1 LVLALL
7 IALSFP
13 ETGTVHLSPG
23 VLEVS
28 SELRIPAGAHD
39 LTIVGDRTT
48 LRAASNF
55 RGRAVL
61 SCKGC
66 RRIAFRN
73 FAIDG
78 NRASLEKPLPL
89 PPSDKT
95 FATFYPNNGILI
107 EDTDGLEMDHVDFT
121 NIVNFAVLVNHS
133 RDVTLTHVLVENSG
147 SRNAK
152 GRNNTSG
159 GILLEQGTDAFV
171 VADSVFHNIR
181 GNAVWTHS
189 NYGSPRNRGGKIA
202 NNKFSDIGRDAIQ
215 VGHATEILVAG
226 NTGAKIGFPVDLV
239 DVEGGGTPVGVDTAG
254 NVDQSQYNFNRFE
267 EINGQCIDLDG
278 FHDGIVRGN
287 ICINHGKAE
296 DYAFGHFGI
305 VFNNANI
312 DMQSQNILVEENEL
326 EGMKFGGIFVIGTGH
341 RILRNR
347 MRRLNTA
354 HCNEN
359 RQQFG
364 CSVLGEPDVLASGI
378 YLGSHAEKPAPARH
392 NRIEGNVI
400 SGWKMKTRCVQAAP
414 GVKLAD
420 NTIKGNICTDE

>member
-7 IALSFP
+7 VTLSFP
-13 ETGTVHLSPG
+13 QTGTVHLASG
-23 VLEVS
+23 KIDVS
-28 SELRIPAGAHD
+28 SELRLPAGAHD
-39 LTIVGDRTT
+39 LTIAGDHTV
-48 LRAASNF
+48 LRATAGF
-55 RGRAVL
+55 QGRAIL

-66 RRIAFRN
+66 RRVTFRN

-78 NRASLEKPLPL
+78 NRAALEKPLPVA
-89 PPSDKT
+89 PSDKA
-95 FATFYPNNGILI
+95 FASFYPDNGITI
-107 EDTDGLEMDHVDFT
+107 EDADGVAMDHVDFT
-121 NIVNFAVLVNHS
+121 NVTNFAVLVNHS
-133 RDVTLTHVLVENSG
+133 RNVFLDHISISNSG

-159 GILLEQGTDAFV
+159 GILLEQGTEAFT
-171 VADSVFHNIR
+171 VADSTFQNVL

-189 NYGSPRNRGGKIA
+189 VYGSPRNRGGKIA
-202 NNKFSDIGRDAIQ
+202 NNKFFDIGRDAIQ
-215 VGHATEILVAG
+215 VGHATEVLVAG
-226 NTGAKIGFPVDLV
+226 NTGNRIGFPVDLV
-239 DVEGGGTPVGVDTAG
+239 DAEGGGIPVGIDTSGEVDRS
-254 NVDQSQYNFNRFE
+254 DYEFNRFE

-287 ICINHGKAE
+287 TCINRGKAE

-312 DMQSQNILVEENEL
+312 DMQSKNILVEENEL

-359 RQQFG
+359 RQQYG
-364 CSVLGEPDVLASGI
+364 CSALGEPDVLQAGI
-378 YLGSHAEKPAPARH
+378 YLGSHAERPAAARG
-392 NRIEGNVI
+392 NRIEGNTI
-400 SGWKMKTRCVQAAP
+400 SGWKMKTRCILTAP
-414 GVKLAD
+414 GVKLSD
-420 NTIKGNICTDE
+420 NTIQTNRCVDE

>member
-1 LVLALL
+1 MVLALL
-7 IALSFP
+7 VALSFP
-13 ETGTVHLSPG
+13 QTGTVRLASG
-23 VLEVS
+23 VVEVS

-39 LTIVGDRTT
+39 LTIVGNGTT

-55 RGRAVL
+55 HGRALL
-61 SCKGC
+61 SCRNC

-78 NRASLEKPLPL
+78 NREALEKPLPL
-89 PPSDKT
+89 APSDKS
-95 FATFYPNNGILI
+95 FASFYPNNGILI
-107 EDTDGLEMDHVDFT
+107 EDTDGLDMDHVDFK
-121 NIVNFAVLVNHS
+121 NIANFAVLVNHS
-133 RDVTLTHVLVENSG
+133 RAVSLVHIFIEDSG

-159 GILLEQGTDAFV
+159 GILLEQGSDAFV
-171 VADSVFHNIR
+171 IADSIFHNIR

-189 NYGSPRNRGGKIA
+189 TYGSARNRGGKIA
-202 NNKFSDIGRDAIQ
+202 NNKFSEIGRDAIQ
-215 VGHATEILVAG
+215 IGHATEILVAG
-226 NTGAKIGFPVDLV
+226 NTGNRIGFPVDLV
-239 DVEGGGTPVGVDTAG
+239 DVEGGGTPVAIDTAG
-254 NVDQSQYNFNRFE
+254 NVDQSQYNFNHFE

-287 ICINHGKAE
+287 TCINRGKPA

-305 VFNNANI
+305 VFNNASI
-312 DMQSQNILVEENEL
+312 DMRSQNILVEENEL
-326 EGMKFGGIFVIGTGH
+326 DGMKFGGIFVIGTGH

-400 SGWKMKTRCVQAAP
+400 SGWKMKTRCIQPAP

-420 NTIKGNICTDE
+420 NTIKGNVCSDE